1 MENKQKKFMQEF
13 SPIKENLWRF
23 CLHISNTRED
33 AKDLLQETIEI
44 TYIQFEKIKEVST
57 LLSYM
62 FTVASRKNQLNRN
75 KNKLFEKLTPEL
87 SNSIDLNYVSPEIQH
102 DIKVLY
108 RELRQLPQKQEQA
121 IILQEIIGLSQNE
134 ICKILDISL
143 FALKKM
149 LYRGKS
155 KLKSLMKE
163 PHLINIKSDSDILIS
178 KVDEMKMNMCSVLE
192 ISNEGGNYEK

>member
-87 SNSIDLNYVSPEIQH
+87 SNIIDLNYISPEIQH

-108 RELRQLPQKQEQA
+108 RALRQLPQKQEQA

-155 KLKSLMKE
+155 KLKRILKE
-163 PHLINIKSDSDILIS
+163 PYLINMKSDSDILIR